1 MAEFKIAPAL
11 SGEITAV
18 KSAAVDPGTTAV
30 TASGSMATL
39 DTAVKYAKEHE
50 QLQHLIDSF
59 CALMQKD
66 MDDLNAMVE
75 TAQKMDQT
83 LAGSY

>member
-11 SGEITAV
+11 REEIAAV
-18 KSAAVDPGTTAV
+18 KGAATDPGTTAL

-39 DTAVKYAKEHE
+39 ETAVKYAQEHE
-50 QLQHLIDSF
+50 QIQHLIDSF
-59 CALMQKD
+59 CTLMAKD
-66 MDDLNAMVE
+66 MDDLNAMME